1 MPALALQLIAMHGW
15 AGAASHW
22 TPWRAASAA
31 LSTTWHCGERGYGGE
46 PPVAPTWG
54 PQGRR
59 VVLAHSLGPHLL
71 APEVL
76 AQAEAVILLASFG
89 RFVPEGRAGRP
100 WRTAL
105 AGMDAALADGPEE
118 ASAAARAQAM
128 LAAFLARVAAPDPVA
143 LLPPGL
149 ADAPVGPLARQR
161 LRDDLARLAACDG
174 LPAGWPRGAPVLLV
188 EAGAD
193 GIVTPAAQA
202 LLRRSLPA
210 ADVHSFPDAGH
221 AFLQAPVI
229 PLVLE
234 WLQRRLRA

>member
-1 MPALALQLIAMHGW
+1 MPASALQLIAMHGW
-15 AGAASHW
+15 AGAARHW
-22 TPWRAASAA
+22 TPWRAASAT
-31 LSTTWHCGERGYGGE
+31 LPYTWHCGERGYGGE
-46 PPVAPTWG
+46 APFAPRWG
-54 PQGRR
+54 NHGRR
-59 VVLAHSLGPHLL
+59 VVIAHSLGPHLL
-71 APEVL
+71 APDVL

-89 RFVPEGRAGRP
+89 RFVPAGRAGRP

-105 AGMDAALADGPEE
+105 AGMATALADGPEE

-128 LAAFLARVAAPDPVA
+128 LAAFLAKVAAPDPVD

-149 ADAPVGPLARQR
+149 ADAPVGPQARQR

-174 LPAGWPRGAPVLLV
+174 LPAGWPSAAPVLLV

-193 GIVTPAAQA
+193 GIVTPEAQD
-202 LLRRSLPA
+202 LLRQSLPA
-210 ADVHSFPDAGH
+210 ADVRRFPGAGH
-221 AFLQAPVI
+221 AFLQAPLI

>member
-1 MPALALQLIAMHGW
+1 MPAPALQLIACHGW

-22 TPWRAASAA
+22 TPWRAASAS
-31 LSTTWHCGERGYGGE
+31 LPTTWLCGERGYGGE
-46 PPVAPTWG
+46 PPFAPRWG

-100 WRTAL
+100 WRAAL
-105 AGMDAALADGPEE
+105 AGMDAALADGPDE

-128 LAAFLARVAAPDPVA
+128 LVAFLARVAAPDPVA

-174 LPAGWPRGAPVLLV
+174 LPAAWPRSAPVLLV

-193 GIVTPAAQA
+193 GIVTPDTQA
-202 LLRRSLPA
+202 LLRKSLPA
-210 ADVHSFPDAGH
+210 ADVHRFPGAGH

-234 WLQRRLRA
+234 WLQRRLCA

>member
-1 MPALALQLIAMHGW
+1 MPAPALQLIAMHGW

-22 TPWRAASAA
+22 TPWEAASAT
-31 LSTTWHCGERGYGGE
+31 LPYSWHCAERGYGGE
-46 PPVAPTWG
+46 PPVTPTWG
-54 PQGRR
+54 NQGRR
-59 VVLAHSLGPHLL
+59 VLLAHSLGPHLL

-89 RFVPEGRAGRP
+89 RFVPAGRAGRP

-105 AGMDAALADGPEE
+105 AGMAAALADGPDE
-118 ASAAARAQAM
+118 ATAATRAQAM
-128 LAAFLARVAAPDPVA
+128 LAAFLAKVAAPDPVE

-161 LRDDLARLAACDG
+161 LRDDLALLAACDG
-174 LPAGWPRGAPVLLV
+174 LPAGWPSAIPVLLV

-193 GIVTPAAQA
+193 GIVTPEAQT
-202 LLRRSLPA
+202 LLRQSLPA
-210 ADVHSFPDAGH
+210 ADLHRFTGAGH
-221 AFLQAPVI
+221 AFLQAPLI